1 MSVKWN
7 QEDAVELLR
16 NEFLS
21 EFQRMHKSVHHLIN
35 HLTAISGYVQIV
47 LGRPDRSAT
56 ELHKIIHAVEKAM
69 LMLRACV
76 ANLKEIERRHS

>member
-1 MSVKWN
+1 MSLKWN

-16 NEFLS
+16 NEFLG
-21 EFQRMHKSVHHLIN
+21 EFQRMHKSVHQLIN
-35 HLTAISGYVQIV
+35 HLAAISGYVQIA
-47 LGRPDRSAT
+47 LGQAGQSST

>member
-16 NEFLS
+16 NEFLG

-35 HLTAISGYVQIV
+35 HLAAISGYVQIA
-47 LGRPDRSAT
+47 LGQPDRSAT
-56 ELHKIIHAVEKAM
+56 ELHKIIHSVEKAM